1 MQQVDAGDLFAD
13 GVLHLHPRVGFHKVE
28 TPRLCRV
35 EEEFEGADAAVLH
48 VGRQLQGGGDHGVA
62 HTAVQVGAGGD
73 FHQFLVASLQAAVA
87 FPQMADGTGTVAE
100 HLHFDMPRV
109 THQLLDVQ
117 GAVTE
122 RRLGLGLAAGV
133 GFGQRRRL
141 EHRAHATATATG
153 QGLEHHGAMLGA
165 EGLGLFQAHRL
176 VDAGHQRHAAALGQG
191 AGGGFVAE
199 QFEHL
204 RRWADKGDAGGLA
217 AAGELGVLGEEA
229 VTGVD
234 GVAALG
240 GGNGDQLV
248 HVQVGRHAT
257 AFERHGE
264 VGLARVQAGVV
275 VFGEHRH
282 RTDLQV
288 GAGAG
293 DADGDFA
300 AVGDQQG
307 SKGRAHSRF
316 SNSFFFTLPVAVIGS
331 AATTRISGTL

>member
-1 MQQVDAGDLFAD
+1 M
-13 GVLHLHPRVGFHKVE
+13 
-28 TPRLCRV
+28 
-35 EEEFEGADAAVLH
+35 
-48 VGRQLQGGGDHGVA
+48 
-62 HTAVQVGAGGD
+62 
-73 FHQFLVASLQAAVA
+73 
-87 FPQMADGTGTVAE
+87 
-100 HLHFDMPRV
+100 
-109 THQLLDVQ
+109 
-117 GAVTE
+117 
-122 RRLGLGLAAGV
+122 
-133 GFGQRRRL
+133 
-141 EHRAHATATATG
+141 
-153 QGLEHHGAMLGA
+153 
-165 EGLGLFQAHRL
+165 
-176 VDAGHQRHAAALGQG
+176 
-191 AGGGFVAE
+191 
-199 QFEHL
+199 
-204 RRWADKGDAGGLA
+204 
-217 AAGELGVLGEEA
+217 
-229 VTGVD
+229 D

-316 SNSFFFTLPVAVIGS
+316 SSSFFFTLPVAVIGS